1 MGTRGKRRGLLT
13 EATATPQQ
21 KHTIT
26 ESAHRSLC
34 LLAGKWL
41 KNTRL
46 YDIPTCPYV
55 AVELVTA
62 NSGELADVFG
72 WNYWTS
78 VLIEVKVSRSDFLA
92 DAKKPFRINP
102 EDGMG
107 EHRFYCC
114 PKGLIA
120 PEELPEKWGLL
131 YEDNGKITVE
141 KVAERQTANHRSEKT
156 ILMSVMRREG
166 IKPKVFNY
174 RIE

>member
-1 MGTRGKRRGLLT
+1 MGTIGKRRGA
-13 EATATPQQ
+13 EGATATPPQ
-21 KHTIT
+21 KRTAP

-46 YDIPTCPYV
+46 YVVPTCPYV
-55 AVELVTA
+55 TVELVTS
-62 NSGELADVFG
+62 NCGELADVFG

-92 DAKKPFRINP
+92 DAKKPFRMNP
-102 EDGMG
+102 EEGMG
-107 EHRFYCC
+107 EHRYYCC

-120 PEELPEKWGLL
+120 PEELPEQWGLL
-131 YEDNGKITVE
+131 YEDNGKITME
-141 KVAERQTANHRSEKT
+141 KVAGRQTANHRSEMT
-156 ILMSVMRREG
+156 VLMSVMRREG